1 MDNSSIID
9 ELFARIQSLEDENKN
24 LKTKICELETD
35 LVKKEGENDENID
48 QDQEEKKQDN
58 MMIDDT
64 VEELKPI
71 KSITISYIPNE
82 TLSKL
87 YIMGDFTN
95 WELIEMTK
103 ETSNI
108 FTFNILLLNGF
119 KYFYCFYTDDQ
130 PIVDFNNLYE
140 ENLSNGQIQNVLYLA
155 NEDNK
160 FEEYD
165 FSKNKKQWES
175 AKKHYFR
182 KRIGEE
188 TDVRLIEDSIARA
201 DTEKIKTERIVQKK
215 NEKINR
221 IKKLYE

>member
-24 LKTKICELETD
+24 LKTKIGELESD
-35 LVKKEGENDENID
+35 LVKKEGENEENFD
-48 QDQEEKKQDN
+48 QDIEEKKQDN
-58 MMIDDT
+58 MMIDDI
-64 VEELKPI
+64 VEEI
-71 KSITISYIPNE
+71 NSVKSITISYIPTE
-82 TLSKL
+82 SVSKL

-103 ETSNI
+103 ENSNI

-140 ENLSNGQIQNVLYLA
+140 ENISNGQIQNVLYLA

-160 FEEYD
+160 FEEYV
-165 FSKNKKQWES
+165 FNKYKKQWEL

-188 TDVRLIEDSIARA
+188 SDVRLIEDSIARA
-201 DTEKIKTERIVQKK
+201 EIEKIKTDRIILKK
-215 NEKINR
+215 SEKINR